1 MHQIGNERSARIAE
15 PGLSGSSEL
24 TALVDLVLG
33 LLRRQYLLILTC
45 LALALASGVAYL
57 FVVSPQYTASA
68 LVMMDSRTGQFL
80 PERSIVG
87 DTALNS
93 PWIESQ
99 FSIIR
104 SESLLESVAK
114 KLKLGSDPQF
124 IDPESALRRLIFG
137 PAEQD
142 KTETDADRLRRA
154 VAVIDKNL
162 NVERVGMSYVIE
174 IKVRAGDPF
183 RAAEIANGIAD
194 AYLTDMVVA
203 RSQASRRASDWLQER
218 LQTLRAQSSAAE
230 RAVVE
235 FKSKNNIVAAE
246 GKLISDQ
253 QLSDLT
259 ARLAAARAK
268 TGEAEA
274 RLSQIETVL
283 KLERPDTTI
292 NAVADSLNNPIITQ
306 LRTKYLEEK
315 NRAAEWAARYGS
327 KHAAVTKLRNQLHDL
342 RDSIQSELRRI
353 AESYRSE
360 HAIAQKQQSEL
371 EKQFE
376 ELVAKSQVANQA
388 QITLRTLES
397 AAQSYRALY
406 NNFLQRHAEAQQ
418 AFPSSEGRVIS
429 AAQPPGSKSHP
440 RTALV
445 GAIAAFG
452 GLALGFG
459 LGLLRE
465 LMDRVFRTSGQVQ
478 AAVGAQCVAMVPRLP
493 TRATRSSRMERGPAK
508 PLPRLTWCDD
518 TSVASTVINSPLSPF
533 AEAIRSIKLA
543 ADLGS
548 GPTSGKIIG
557 LVSSLPGEGKTTV
570 ATALGEVIAQS
581 GARVV
586 LVDCD
591 LRNPSLSRSLAP
603 KAKTGL
609 LDVVFG
615 NERLEDT
622 IWTDGRTGMGFIPS
636 VIGSHLPHASEI
648 LASQATKDIF
658 DRLRSKYDYVIVDL
672 SPLAAGVD
680 ARLTTTFIDAYLLVV
695 KWGQTT
701 IDVVRYALHNAQ
713 GVQDNLLGVVLNH
726 VDFKRL
732 ASYDGHGAK
741 HYYHEYT
748 VRAGV
753 DAGSRVRG

>member
-33 LLRRQYLLILTC
+33 LLRRQYLLILIC
-45 LALALASGVAYL
+45 LALALAGGVAYL
-57 FVVSPQYTASA
+57 FVAPPQYTASA
-68 LVMMDSRTGQFL
+68 LVMMDSRTGQFS

-124 IDPESALRRLIFG
+124 VDPESPLRRLIFG

-154 VAVIDKNL
+154 VAVVDKNL
-162 NVERVGMSYVIE
+162 NVERVGISYVIE
-174 IKVRAGDPF
+174 IRVRTSDPH

-194 AYLTDMVVA
+194 AYLSDLVAA
-203 RSQASRRASDWLQER
+203 RSQASRRASDWLQDR
-218 LQTLRAQSSAAE
+218 LQKLREQSAAAE

-315 NRAAEWAARYGS
+315 NREAQWAALYGS

-342 RDSIQSELRRI
+342 RNSIQSELRRI
-353 AESYRSE
+353 AESYRNE
-360 HAIAQKQQSEL
+360 YAVAQNQQLKL
-371 EKQFE
+371 EEQFKGLIE
-376 ELVAKSQVANQA
+376 KSQLANQA

-397 AAQSYRALY
+397 NAQSLRALY
-406 NNFLQRHAEAQQ
+406 NNFLQRHAESQQ
-418 AFPSSEGRVIS
+418 SFPSSEGRVIS

-440 RTALV
+440 RASLV
-445 GAIAAFG
+445 TVIAAFG

-493 TRATRSSRMERGPAK
+493 TRATRSSRIERGPAK
-508 PLPRLTWCDD
+508 AVPRLTWCDD

-548 GPTSGKIIG
+548 GRTSGKIIG

-570 ATALGEVIAQS
+570 ATALGEVVAQS

-622 IWTDGRTGMGFIPS
+622 IWTDARTGMGFIPS
-636 VIGSHLPHASEI
+636 VVGSHLPHTSEI

-658 DRLRSKYDYVIVDL
+658 DRLRAKYDYVIVDL
-672 SPLAAGVD
+672 SPLSAGVD
-680 ARLTTTFIDAYLLVV
+680 ARLTTAFIDAYVLVV

-701 IDVVRYALHNAQ
+701 IDVVRYALHSAQ

-741 HYYHEYT
+741 HYYHDYT
-748 VRAGV
+748 VRG
-753 DAGSRVRG
+753 RG